1 MGSQIAGGLLAG
13 LSLKIALGALG
24 PNATLGS
31 TELALGVTP
40 IEGIALEVTGTFVL
54 TLSVLLASSYI
65 RSRYSQALLVGCTLL
80 LLILMI
86 GPFTGASFNPARSLG
101 PSVFSGY
108 FDDQWVYYIG
118 PVAGAVFA
126 GLTFRQV
133 KETHGSKL
141 RWFNTLRLY

>member
-1 MGSQIAGGLLAG
+1 MAG

-65 RSRYSQALLVGCTLL
+65 RSRYSRPYWSAA
-80 LLILMI
+80 
-86 GPFTGASFNPARSLG
+86 PFSFS
-101 PSVFSGY
+101 F
-108 FDDQWVYYIG
+108 
-118 PVAGAVFA
+118 
-126 GLTFRQV
+126 
-133 KETHGSKL
+133 
-141 RWFNTLRLY
+141 